1 MLQHS
6 FDKMRYLCLVKQ
18 VDYIIVGLGIA
29 GISFCERL
37 QEAGKSFV
45 VIDGPQPAATTVA
58 GGVVNPVVLK
68 RFTPIWNLPQ
78 FFAEAFPFYNKMVE
92 RLGVNFLQAVSLLR
106 VLNSVEEQ
114 NDWLVASDKLSL
126 SSFLSAEVF
135 KNSNPNVHAPFGY
148 GSVNEVFQINTPL
161 LLDAYGEDLLQ
172 KEQLLSEAFEYDE
185 LQLDAETGIEYK
197 NYRASKIVFAEGSGA
212 IHNPLFNI
220 ECLIPKKGEYIV
232 FKSVE
237 LNLDAILKGPIFII
251 PLGNDL
257 YKAGATF
264 DHHGKSPE
272 ITDTGKLQL
281 ETAVR
286 KLIHCP
292 FEVVDQM
299 AGMRPTVKDRR
310 PLLGALEHPNV
321 LFYNGLGTRG
331 LGMAPLLSQQLYDYA
346 ENNTPLPSEVNI
358 TRFQK

>member
-1 MLQHS
+1 M
-6 FDKMRYLCLVKQ
+6 
-18 VDYIIVGLGIA
+18 
-29 GISFCERL
+29 
-37 QEAGKSFV
+37 
-45 VIDGPQPAATTVA
+45 VIDGPQPAASKVA

-78 FFAEAFPFYNKMVE
+78 FFEAALPFYTMMAD
-92 RLGVNFLQAVSLLR
+92 RIGVNFLQEVSLLR

-114 NDWLVASDKLSL
+114 NDWLVASDKRSL

-135 KNSNPNVHAPFGY
+135 KNSNPNVLAPFGY
-148 GSVNEVFQINTPL
+148 GGVKEVFQINTPL
-161 LLDAYGEDLLQ
+161 LLDAYRTDLIQ
-172 KEQLLSEAFEYDE
+172 KEQLLSESFEYE
-185 LQLDAETGIEYK
+185 ALQLDAATGIEYK
-197 NYRASKIVFAEGSGA
+197 NYRARKLVFAEGAGA
-212 IHNPLFNI
+212 IHNPLFSLD
-220 ECLIPKKGEYIV
+220 CLIPKKGEYIV
-232 FKSVE
+232 FKSAE

-251 PLGNDL
+251 PLGNHL

-272 ITDTGKLQL
+272 ITETGKLQL

-310 PLLGALEHPNV
+310 PLLGTIEHPSV

-346 ENNTPLPSEVNI
+346 ENDTPLPSEVNI
-358 TRFQK
+358 TRFKK